1 MLVTFETSFADALL
15 DADRPIPDGI
25 IAHNTAIPARRFAVY
40 RNNVVAGLVKALRS
54 RFPVIETIVGAEF
67 FAAMARIFAT
77 AQPPRSPLL
86 ASYGDSFPAFIAAFE
101 PASDVPYLADVA
113 RLEAA
118 RTRAYHAADAA
129 PVGAD
134 RFAMLDGK
142 IIADIRVPM
151 HPSTEIVR
159 SQFPIVTI
167 WAMNCGEQ
175 ALAPIEDWR
184 AEDALVARPHLDVQ
198 VRTLPPGG
206 AAFLLALAAG
216 HSLGEA
222 AAAALADHP
231 DFDLTC
237 NLAGLIGSGLA
248 RDIIAPESR
257 SLSQP

>member
-1 MLVTFETSFADALL
+1 M
-15 DADRPIPDGI
+15 DGELH
-25 IAHNTAIPARRFAVY
+25 AAR
-40 RNNVVAGLVKALRS
+40 N
-54 RFPVIETIVGAEF
+54 PP
-67 FAAMARIFAT
+67 

-86 ASYGDSFPAFIAAFE
+86 ASYGDTFPAFIAAFE

-142 IIADIRVPM
+142 IIADIRVTM

-167 WAMNCGEQ
+167 WAMNSGEQ

-184 AEDALVARPHLDVQ
+184 AEDALIARPHFDVQ

-216 HSLGEA
+216 QSFGEA